1 MTVISTAVMLCDKCD
16 ARLTQDPD
24 ETRRDFIERS
34 DALNW
39 TGIRRS
45 GQWQNVCPEC
55 IPNNGGN

>member
-1 MTVISTAVMLCDKCD
+1 MLCDKCD

-24 ETRRDFIERS
+24 ENRRDFIERS

-45 GQWQNVCPEC
+45 GQWQNVCPNC